1 MGKRGARRQ
10 ADRFLW
16 GGVATLLVSAGMGV
30 YAAVGGDT
38 DALRVALAA
47 FGLCAGMLLLLFR
60 SHLLA
65 AERAVEILADSV
77 RSRVTK
83 APDKP
88 TSDTAARPPSPQF
101 PDRLPEEEGVGG
113 DPSSSLIEDRLRQIS
128 SAHHD
133 LLAHHR
139 FTKRMFQALRYEE
152 VLEIL
157 LQGIRN
163 GLGFSGAV
171 LGIRD
176 PEGTLFF
183 RSDPSQNGREQVTI
197 ASWDERTLVA
207 RTFWSGT
214 SLLVQSLREYPH
226 TEEDRLL
233 LGEGASF
240 LIPVYRKSTRK
251 CSELKNCMNLACPVH
266 GVEGP
271 RCWIE
276 GRPAPVSAGDPE
288 PLTRRRRECA
298 RCEMFAAC
306 GMIVVRE
313 QRGSR
318 PIGRETIRGIVSLAD
333 EAALALQVADLYE
346 NARVMSVTDGLTG
359 LTNHREFYAVLRT
372 ELARARRYSHAVS
385 LLMIDVDNFKEF
397 NDRHGHME
405 GDRAL
410 RTIAG
415 ILKRCVR
422 ASDIAARYGGEEF
435 GIILPESTPVG
446 AQMLAE
452 RIKTEIASH
461 NFLEN
466 GNEPAH
472 VTVSIGIYTSTEG
485 ADSEDLMVGYADEA
499 AYLAKNAGKN
509 QVVVKAHA

>member
-1 MGKRGARRQ
+1 MGKRGDHRQ
-10 ADRFLW
+10 AGRFQW
-16 GGVATLLVSAGMGV
+16 GGVAVLLVSAGAGI
-30 YAAVGGDT
+30 YAAAEGDT
-38 DALRVALAA
+38 AALRVALAV
-47 FGLCAGMLLLLFR
+47 FGLCAGMLLLIFR

-77 RSRVTK
+77 RSRVK
-83 APDKP
+83 EAPDRSTPDSIAKHP
-88 TSDTAARPPSPQF
+88 SARI
-101 PDRLPEEEGVGG
+101 PDGLREEGLEW
-113 DPSSSLIEDRLRQIS
+113 DPTSSLIEDRLRQIS
-128 SAHHD
+128 SAHRD

-139 FTKRMFQALRYEE
+139 FTKRMLQALRHEE
-152 VLEIL
+152 VLETL
-157 LQGIRN
+157 LQGIRD
-163 GLGFSGAV
+163 GLGFTGTI
-171 LGIRD
+171 LGRRD
-176 PEGTLFF
+176 PEAILFF
-183 RSDPSQNGREQVTI
+183 RVYPSQNDGEEVTI
-197 ASWDERTLVA
+197 ASWDERSLVA

-214 SLLVQSLREYPH
+214 SLLVPSLRQHPH

-233 LGEGASF
+233 LGEGGSF

-251 CSELKNCMNLACPVH
+251 CSESKNCMNLACPVH

-276 GRPAPVSAGDPE
+276 GRPAPVSGDPE
-288 PLTRRRRECA
+288 ALKRRRRECA
-298 RCEMFAAC
+298 RCEMFSAC

-318 PIGRETIRGIVSLAD
+318 PIGRETVRSIVSLVD
-333 EAALALQVADLYE
+333 EAALALQVAELYE

-359 LTNHREFYAVLRT
+359 LTNHREFYAALRR
-372 ELARARRYSHAVS
+372 ELERARRYSHPVS

-397 NDRHGHME
+397 NDRYGHME

-410 RTIAG
+410 QTIAG

-422 ASDIAARYGGEEF
+422 ASDIASRYGGEEF
-435 GIILPESTPVG
+435 GIILPEAAPVG

-452 RIKTEIASH
+452 RIKTEIASN

-472 VTVSIGIYTSTEG
+472 LTVSIGIYTSIEG
-485 ADSEDLMVGYADEA
+485 ADSEDLMVGFADEA
-499 AYLAKNAGKN
+499 AYLAKHSGKN

>member
-1 MGKRGARRQ
+1 MGKRGARLHD
-10 ADRFLW
+10 DRFLW
-16 GGVATLLVSAGMGV
+16 GGVAILLLSAGLGI
-30 YAAVGGDT
+30 YAAAGGDT
-38 DALRVALAA
+38 AVLRVALAA

-60 SHLLA
+60 SHMLA
-65 AERAVEILADSV
+65 AERAVEILADSI
-77 RSRVTK
+77 RSRVK
-83 APDKP
+83 ESPDGHAD
-88 TSDTAARPPSPQF
+88 DTAAKPPPARPS
-101 PDRLPEEEGVGG
+101 DRLPEEGMER
-113 DPSSSLIEDRLRQIS
+113 DPSSSLMEDRLRQIS
-128 SAHHD
+128 SAHQD

-139 FTKRMFQALRYEE
+139 FTKRMLQSLRHEE
-152 VLEIL
+152 VLETL
-157 LQGIRN
+157 LQGIRE

-176 PEGTLFF
+176 PEGNLFF
-183 RSDPSQNGREQVTI
+183 RDDPSRSGREKVTI
-197 ASWDERTLVA
+197 ASWDERSLVA

-214 SLLVQSLREYPH
+214 SFLVPSLREILH

-233 LGEGASF
+233 LGEGRSF
-240 LIPVYRKSTRK
+240 LVSVCSKSTRK
-251 CSELKNCMNLACPVH
+251 CSEVKNCLNLACPVH

-276 GRPAPVSAGDPE
+276 GRPEAVPVDPE
-288 PLTRRRRECA
+288 RLKLRRRECA
-298 RCEMFAAC
+298 QCEMFAAC

-313 QRGSR
+313 RRGSR
-318 PIGRETIRGIVSLAD
+318 PIGRETTRGIVTLVD
-333 EAALALQVADLYE
+333 EAALALHVADLYE
-346 NARVMSVTDGLTG
+346 NARIMAVTDGLTG
-359 LTNHREFYAVLRT
+359 LTNHREFYIALRR
-372 ELARARRYSHAVS
+372 ELERARRYSHAVS

-422 ASDIAARYGGEEF
+422 VSDIVARYGGEEF
-435 GIILPESTPVG
+435 GIILPEATPVG

-452 RIKTEIASH
+452 RIKTEISSH

-466 GNEPAH
+466 GNEP
-472 VTVSIGIYTSTEG
+472 VRLTVSIGIYTSMEG
-485 ADSEDLMVGYADEA
+485 ADSEDLMVGFADEA
-499 AYLAKNAGKN
+499 AYLAKGAGKN